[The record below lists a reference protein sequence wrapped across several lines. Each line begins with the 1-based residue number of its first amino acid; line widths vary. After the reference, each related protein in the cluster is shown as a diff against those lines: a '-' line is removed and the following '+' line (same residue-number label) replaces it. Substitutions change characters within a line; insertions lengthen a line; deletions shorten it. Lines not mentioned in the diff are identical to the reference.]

1 MQVIESY
8 IISRRLRRS
17 DLGYLYSFGEHY
29 IGIISGWVFSP
40 CLDYLLRLPEV
51 MGLGWESKDLLRTD
65 KYKVI
70 YTYIVHT
77 TYKVIQVKIPSS

>member
-29 IGIISGWVFSP
+29 IGIIRAGFFPPALIIYSDYQRSWGW
-40 CLDYLLRLPEV
+40 
-51 MGLGWESKDLLRTD
+51 GGKARTC
-65 KYKVI
+65 
-70 YTYIVHT
+70 
-77 TYKVIQVKIPSS
+77 

>member
-1 MQVIESY
+1 
-8 IISRRLRRS
+8 
-17 DLGYLYSFGEHY
+17 
-29 IGIISGWVFSP
+29 
-40 CLDYLLRLPEV
+40 

-77 TYKVIQVKIPSS
+77 TYKVIQVEIPSS